1 MVSTLYNW
9 DELSRPANHVR
20 CDDGGT
26 YSICQLRTNL
36 SLTNACVDTPGLI
49 EVSRLVE
56 YMIPMSSHT
65 FSLEHRWEAKPF
77 WHLILIDT
85 LVASFRLTDHELAEL
100 HCR

>member
-1 MVSTLYNW
+1 MLSTLYNW
-9 DELSRPANHVR
+9 DVLSRPANHVR

-26 YSICQLRTNL
+26 YGICQLRTNL
-36 SLTNACVDTPGLI
+36 SLTNAYVDTSGLI

-65 FSLEHRWEAKPF
+65 FSLEHRREAKPF

-85 LVASFRLTDHELAEL
+85 LVATFRLTDHELAEL